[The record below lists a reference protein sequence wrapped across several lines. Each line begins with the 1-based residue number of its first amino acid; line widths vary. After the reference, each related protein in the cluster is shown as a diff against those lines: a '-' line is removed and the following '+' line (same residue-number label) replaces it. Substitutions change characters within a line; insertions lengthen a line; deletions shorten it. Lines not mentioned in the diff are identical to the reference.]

1 MNGGN
6 ATVPVGGAPSRGLGA
21 FLSKVGG
28 WDSLVCRALNS
39 RRVVST
45 AVIGVV

>member
-6 ATVPVGGAPSRGLGA
+6 ATVPIGKALTHWLGA
-21 FLSKVGG
+21 FLSKVSG